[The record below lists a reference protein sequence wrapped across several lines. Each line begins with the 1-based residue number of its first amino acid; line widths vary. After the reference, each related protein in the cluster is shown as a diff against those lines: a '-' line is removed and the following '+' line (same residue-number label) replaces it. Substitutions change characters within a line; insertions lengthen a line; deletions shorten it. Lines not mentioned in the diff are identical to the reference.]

1 MRTHHKYTFTTAL
14 STFALFALAA
24 CGSGTS
30 TADSSYSASASAET
44 TSASSSTQEIKEA
57 STVASRI
64 AITYDGGVM
73 VYDAR
78 KLEQLA
84 DLKKDGFLRLNPSGD
99 GRHMT
104 VSDGNSYTVLDMGF
118 WEQPHGDHSHYYST
132 SPTLTSLSFASD
144 HTGHVIYDH
153 GKTAMFSDGTGEFE
167 VYNPA
172 DLTGEN
178 SLTASA
184 VKTEKIKLPEAH
196 HGLAIPLEDNQYFVS
211 VGNEESRSGA
221 AVIKADGTVVTES
234 KECPGV
240 HGEAMAEDGVITV
253 GCEDGALIYKDGK
266 FTKVTNPEDPYS
278 RSGNQAGSADSPV
291 VLADYKT
298 DKDAELE
305 RPEQFSLINT
315 ETMQRNKVQLPEG
328 VSYTFRSLARG
339 PEGEAL
345 MLTTDGK
352 LHFYNEETGEELG
365 NVQIM
370 DEWEESEVWQEPR
383 PAIWVDGK
391 TAYVTDPEAKKLHA
405 VSLKNIEEGKAE
417 VFASID
423 LPEVPNEINGVTGK
437 APEGVTVAEAHD
449 HGSDEHESHD
459 HSEEAKDH

>member
-1 MRTHHKYTFTTAL
+1 MSHKYTFTSAL
-14 STFALFALAA
+14 SVLTLLALTA
-24 CGSGTS
+24 CGGS
-30 TADSSYSASASAET
+30 TASSSVTSSSGSASAS
-44 TSASSSTQEIKEA
+44 SSQEIKEA
-57 STVASRI
+57 STPASRI
-64 AITYDGGVM
+64 AITYDGGVL

-104 VSDGNSYTVLDMGF
+104 VADGDSYQVLDMGF

-132 SPTLTSLSFASD
+132 SPTLTNLTFSAD

-167 VYNPA
+167 VYDPA
-172 DLTGEN
+172 KLTGDD
-178 SLTASA
+178 SLTVS
-184 VKTEKIKLPEAH
+184 TLETQKIKLPEAH
-196 HGLAIPLEDNQYFVS
+196 HGLAIPLENDQYFVS
-211 VGNEESRSGA
+211 VGNAESRSGA
-221 AVIKADGTVVTES
+221 AVIKADGSVVTES

-253 GCEDGALIYKDGK
+253 GCEDGALVYKDGQ
-266 FTKVTNPEDPYS
+266 FTKLTNPEDPYS

-315 ETMQRNKVQLPEG
+315 ETMKRNKVQLPEG

-345 MLTTDGK
+345 LLTTDGK
-352 LHFYNEETGEELG
+352 LHFYDEESGNELG
-365 NVQIM
+365 SVQIM
-370 DEWEESEVWQEPR
+370 DKWEESEVWQEPR

-391 TAYVTDPEAKKLHA
+391 TAYVTDPATKKLHA
-405 VSLKNIEEGKAE
+405 ISLKTIAEGKAE

-437 APEGVTVAEAHD
+437 ALEGVKAAED
-449 HGSDEHESHD
+449 TQYSH
-459 HSEEAKDH
+459 